1 MNDCVDRLNNIGQQ
15 SWRQCLLILI
25 LASPECTFAKDSIAQ
40 EVKDRTIAA
49 TVVIRTDSGG
59 GSGFVRKNNWGQ
71 GDRAMPPEPG
81 KDRYFVTAGGKVDDK
96 NWEPGPDDWA
106 LFSEM
111 MRDRVN
117 SMREPKP

>member
-1 MNDCVDRLNNIGQQ
+1 MKKTPHKKQK
-15 SWRQCLLILI
+15 
-25 LASPECTFAKDSIAQ
+25 ATPEKPLTYLED
-40 EVKDRTIAA
+40 
-49 TVVIRTDSGG
+49 
-59 GSGFVRKNNWGQ
+59 VRKNNWGQ
-71 GDRAMPPEPG
+71 GDRAMKPEPG

-117 SMREPKP
+117 AMREPKQ